1 MYGLTEL
8 SNIRQLEFGLTECME
23 SGSSGDMED
32 SSTTSQAPPIPSPPP
47 EPWEYDPCPMTENN
61 DPFDQQ
67 NQSNQPSE
75 PADAAAPLSET
86 SKKSRKRRFPHWEHF
101 IKKDG
106 ENKAECIYC
115 HTFISCASL
124 QGTSGMKNHIKRCRL
139 ELWKFNQEDSRRALA
154 KMVIMDEMS
163 FRMVEHED
171 NASSNDVGIQ
181 YLKRRFESW
190 KTLVLG
196 GRFLHMR
203 CCAHILSLT
212 VKEGL
217 KESDVSIKRIRCAVR
232 YVRSSGARLQ
242 KFMSCV
248 KQEKLESK
256 RFLCLDVDTRWNS
269 TFLMLE
275 GALAYRRA
283 FDLLECS
290 DGGKFRYELLKT
302 GGVPEP
308 SDWDCVASFLP
319 LLKIFYDATLRVSG
333 SLYITS
339 NVNLQEL
346 VGISVLIKKKM
357 LSNDAGVSLMASGM
371 KKKHDK
377 YWENV
382 DNVNL
387 LLYIA
392 VILDPRR
399 KMGYTKWAINQQ
411 YDSEKAKYL
420 CDKVMQT
427 LNDMYELYI
436 SENPP
441 NKSKEDMDS
450 DVDVAELEFERQ
462 VGSCA
467 GVQGKNE
474 LAKYLEDDREVNPA
488 GKSFDCPL
496 IPEERL
502 EDMEKI
508 ESGGSLDKNIIKQVG
523 TRRSSGS
530 QVGEVRM
537 QQPQGQGLVG
547 CQSGR
552 QR

>member
-1 MYGLTEL
+1 
-8 SNIRQLEFGLTECME
+8 ME

-32 SSTTSQAPPIPSPPP
+32 SSATSQAPPIPSPLP

-86 SKKSRKRRFPHWEHF
+86 SKKSRKRRSPHWEHF

-115 HTFISCASL
+115 HTFIGCASL
-124 QGTSGMKNHIKRCRL
+124 QGTSGMKNHIKRKEYPPNIDQNQQLLSLSQQTLDGNLVDQKKGRL
-139 ELWKFNQEDSRRALA
+139 EPWKFNQEDSRRALA

-163 FRMVEHED
+163 FRMVEHEGFR
-171 NASSNDVGIQ
+171 NFMKMVVNLGMSYLRQAGCLNLVIGIVLPLFFL
-181 YLKRRFESW
+181 YLKYSMMLLYEFPARCISPLMCIY
-190 KTLVLG
+190 KNLLG
-196 GRFLHMR
+196 L
-203 CCAHILSLT
+203 
-212 VKEGL
+212 
-217 KESDVSIKRIRCAVR
+217 
-232 YVRSSGARLQ
+232 
-242 KFMSCV
+242 
-248 KQEKLESK
+248 
-256 RFLCLDVDTRWNS
+256 
-269 TFLMLE
+269 
-275 GALAYRRA
+275 
-283 FDLLECS
+283 
-290 DGGKFRYELLKT
+290 
-302 GGVPEP
+302 
-308 SDWDCVASFLP
+308 
-319 LLKIFYDATLRVSG
+319 
-333 SLYITS
+333 
-339 NVNLQEL
+339 
-346 VGISVLIKKKM
+346 VLIKKKM

-387 LLYIA
+387 LWYIA

-441 NKSKEDMDS
+441 NESILPKTSDFSEEVEDMDS

-462 VGSCA
+462 VGLCV

-474 LAKYLEDDREVNPA
+474 LAKYIEDDREVNLA

-496 IPEERL
+496 ILEERL

-508 ESGGSLDKNIIKQVG
+508 ESGGSSDKNIIKQVG

-530 QVGEVRM
+530 QVGEVRR

>member
-1 MYGLTEL
+1 
-8 SNIRQLEFGLTECME
+8 
-23 SGSSGDMED
+23 
-32 SSTTSQAPPIPSPPP
+32 
-47 EPWEYDPCPMTENN
+47 MTV
-61 DPFDQQ
+61 
-67 NQSNQPSE
+67 
-75 PADAAAPLSET
+75 T
-86 SKKSRKRRFPHWEHF
+86 
-101 IKKDG
+101 
-106 ENKAECIYC
+106 
-115 HTFISCASL
+115 
-124 QGTSGMKNHIKRCRL
+124 
-139 ELWKFNQEDSRRALA
+139 
-154 KMVIMDEMS
+154 V
-163 FRMVEHED
+163 D

-269 TFLMLE
+269 TFLILE

-308 SDWDCVASFLP
+308 SDWDRVASFLP

-339 NVNLQEL
+339 NVYLQEL

-427 LNDMYELYI
+427 LNDI
-436 SENPP
+436 
-441 NKSKEDMDS
+441 
-450 DVDVAELEFERQ
+450 V
-462 VGSCA
+462 
-467 GVQGKNE
+467 
-474 LAKYLEDDREVNPA
+474 
-488 GKSFDCPL
+488 
-496 IPEERL
+496 
-502 EDMEKI
+502 
-508 ESGGSLDKNIIKQVG
+508 
-523 TRRSSGS
+523 
-530 QVGEVRM
+530 
-537 QQPQGQGLVG
+537 
-547 CQSGR
+547 
-552 QR
+552 